1 MLLDVIL
8 AASYTSHST
17 GGELLTLRPHESLS
31 GAEPGVKYPIMLQ
44 HKGIQSQQQELMS
57 LSQLHVNK
65 VLITSSKE
73 LQ

>member
-1 MLLDVIL
+1 MLLDVML
-8 AASYTSHST
+8 TASYTSHST
-17 GGELLTLRPHESLS
+17 GHESLS
-31 GAEPGVKYPIMLQ
+31 GAEPWVKYPIMLQ
-44 HKGIQSQQQELMS
+44 HKGIQSQEQELMS